1 MSELLEGD
9 LLDAVV
15 DAVCEEYT
23 SSKELVTRRRGS
35 FLGTKENGFWKKVLA
50 RLLESNIIEVQRQS
64 GTLTPKQ
71 VQGKW
76 RNIYNNFKY
85 HNSELNRTG
94 APGYEGY
101 WNMVA

>member
-1 MSELLEGD
+1 MQVANFKTNELLEAD

-23 SSKELVTRRRGS
+23 SSKEVVTRRGGS

-50 RLLESNIIEVQRQS
+50 RLLESNVAEVRRKAI
-64 GTLTPKQ
+64 TLTPNQ
-71 VQGKW
+71 VQSKW

-85 HNSELNRTG
+85 H
-94 APGYEGY
+94 
-101 WNMVA
+101 

>member
-1 MSELLEGD
+1 MSESLEAD

-23 SSKELVTRRRGS
+23 FSKEVVTRRGGS
-35 FLGTKENGFWKKVLA
+35 FLGTKENGFWKKELT
-50 RLLESNIIEVQRQS
+50 RLLESNATEVWRQA
-64 GTLTPKQ
+64 GALTPKQ

-94 APGYEGY
+94 APRYEEY

>member
-1 MSELLEGD
+1 MSELLEAY

-23 SSKELVTRRRGS
+23 SSKEVVKRRGSS

-50 RLLESNIIEVQRQS
+50 CLLESNVAEVWRQA

-76 RNIYNNFKY
+76 HNIYNNFK
-85 HNSELNRTG
+85 HRNSELKHTG
-94 APGYEGY
+94 VPGYE
-101 WNMVA
+101 